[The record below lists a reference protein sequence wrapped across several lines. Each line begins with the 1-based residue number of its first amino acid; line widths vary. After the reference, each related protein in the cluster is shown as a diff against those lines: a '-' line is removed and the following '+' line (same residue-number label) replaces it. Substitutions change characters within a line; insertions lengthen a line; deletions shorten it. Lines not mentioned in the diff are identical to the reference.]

1 MTDIVRLQ
9 FEEAL
14 SAALLSEGYSTDSI
28 VCMFERGSDGEYRST
43 RVRGA
48 YWGWRARLQKIA
60 VKLPALREDSD
71 ADDIAGVGLV
81 IPMFD
86 RGYDEALEEA
96 RVAIE
101 SVGIRVEFEE

>member
-1 MTDIVRLQ
+1 MTYIVREQ
-9 FEEAL
+9 FESRYGIPRGVTWDE
-14 SAALLSEGYSTDSI
+14 EINGYVRFNLNLCSDDQWANHLNLWCCWRDSRKFM
-28 VCMFERGSDGEYRST
+28 VVT
-43 RVRGA
+43 
-48 YWGWRARLQKIA
+48 
-60 VKLPALREDSD
+60 LPALREDSD